1 VFFSLLFN
9 IKPCRLICKT
19 IKEYFLEDQLLD
31 YQEIEMYN
39 KLFLF
44 ALTLILFFTFMVQL
58 PFAQEPGDEGSIII
72 EEEIEGELKTELPKK
87 ETQPQFI
94 TSDVLI
100 PEYLE
105 PVINYY
111 IRGDIDRKYSGLIV
125 NLKLEKIYGIQQ
137 DAKTATVYFDYS
149 YSSIRNKDNVLYEK
163 GKMTFI
169 KFNSGKWFNV
179 ELSVFIMDSY
189 PTGTPEEQ

>member
-1 VFFSLLFN
+1 
-9 IKPCRLICKT
+9 
-19 IKEYFLEDQLLD
+19 
-31 YQEIEMYN
+31 MYN

-44 ALTLILFFTFMVQL
+44 ALTLILFFVCMIQL
-58 PFAQEPGDEGSIII
+58 PFAQEPGEEGGFII
-72 EEEIEGELKTELPKK
+72 EEEIEGEPKTELPTKVA
-87 ETQPQFI
+87 QPRFI

-100 PEYLE
+100 PEHME
-105 PVINYY
+105 PVINFY

-125 NLKLEKIYGIQQ
+125 NLKLEKIYGVLQEG
-137 DAKTATVYFDYS
+137 KTASVYFDYS
-149 YSSIRNKDNVLYEK
+149 YASVRNKDNVLYEK

-189 PTGTPEEQ
+189 TSESPEEQ